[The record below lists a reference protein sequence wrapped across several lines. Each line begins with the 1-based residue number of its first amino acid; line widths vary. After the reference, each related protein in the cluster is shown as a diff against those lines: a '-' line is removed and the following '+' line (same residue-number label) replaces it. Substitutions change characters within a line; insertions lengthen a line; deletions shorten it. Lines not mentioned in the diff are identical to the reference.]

1 MIKDN
6 IQQNIYNKLKEASK
20 RIPYEITKEQE
31 KLIVMISKEIILDLI
46 DNLEI
51 GARGEEKQL
60 ELEKIK
66 QVWRQLNQ
74 LLK

>member
-6 IQQNIYNKLKEASK
+6 IQDNIHNKLKEVSK
-20 RIPYEITKEQE
+20 RIPYVINEEQE

-66 QVWRQLNQ
+66 QVWKQLNQ